1 MQRPAPR
8 AACWG
13 NAIEGMREFHPMDG
27 LAAAGSEIQTAL
39 LEVIS
44 EGMSGAILVYDKNDV
59 ILFASQQL
67 LALLSVP
74 KHVLVPGARLRD
86 FLGAVYDAGGRFPS
100 ESGSARRSTSRE
112 DWIAEQVACLW
123 KEKAELVER
132 REPDRWISLLKRR
145 LSSGY
150 GVCMFRDISDQKKR
164 EEKWRADME
173 RVQVTE
179 EVLDNLP
186 FTVTVKDQSH
196 TFVAVNR
203 AACGFHNTTAE
214 AILGRRGEDFQP
226 LELRERLEAI
236 NNHVLD
242 TGDVIQLPERLTRAD
257 GTESIVIAN
266 KYRIGKPGRYYVVTA
281 MQDLT
286 RFLTV
291 GSDNEM
297 RPAMKWEEFISLSLR
312 KGDRDRNT
320 LSAAQ
325 ASLASRKVL
334 VVSGDADME
343 RDCLSALSTLRL
355 DASSVASA
363 DELRLFLRLA
373 AESEIHVDLV
383 VVDAALQGEC
393 RAIAAAQGLPTLQ
406 IHAGDVAATLVG
418 SVTACLA
425 DAEEISQGS
434 PIDDGWEVVQEGKD
448 TLIDVLVA
456 EDNEV
461 NQIVFSQILE
471 GLGYRYAIA
480 TDGEQAVQMWED
492 RAPQLILM
500 DITLPLLNGF
510 EAASTIRSMEAA
522 GHRVPIIGVLPQAF
536 DRDRDEC
543 FSSGM
548 DDVILKPIS
557 PEALEAVFSRFLG
570 THLQRAG
577 LKS

>member
-1 MQRPAPR
+1 
-8 AACWG
+8 
-13 NAIEGMREFHPMDG
+13 MDG
-27 LAAAGSEIQTAL
+27 LTAAGSEIQTAL

-74 KHVLVPGARLRD
+74 KQVLAPGTRLRD

-100 ESGSARRSTSRE
+100 ESGLSRRSATRE

-132 REPDRWISLLKRR
+132 REPDRWIGVSKRR

-150 GVCMFRDISDQKKR
+150 GVSIFRDISDQKKR

-196 TFVAVNR
+196 TFVAVNQ

-214 AILGRRGEDFQP
+214 AILGHKGEEFQP
-226 LELRERLEAI
+226 LELRERLQAI
-236 NNHVLD
+236 NNHVLE

-257 GTESIVIAN
+257 GSQSIVVAN
-266 KYRIGKPGRYYVVTA
+266 KYRIGKPGRYFVVTT

-291 GSDNEM
+291 GVDGEM
-297 RPAMKWEEFISLSLR
+297 RPAMKWEDFISLSLR
-312 KGDRDRNT
+312 KGERDHT
-320 LSAAQ
+320 PLSAVH

-334 VVSGDADME
+334 VVSADAGME
-343 RDCLSALSTLRL
+343 RDCLAALSTLQL

-363 DELRLFLRLA
+363 DELRLFLRFA
-373 AESEIHVDLV
+373 GEADIQVDLV

-393 RAIAAAQGLPTLQ
+393 LEIAAAHGVPSLEIRSDDVEDILVSAVTTRLTD
-406 IHAGDVAATLVG
+406 AGGVALRMVI
-418 SVTACLA
+418 
-425 DAEEISQGS
+425 E
-434 PIDDGWEVVQEGKD
+434 DGWEVVQEGKD
-448 TLIDVLVA
+448 AIIDVLVA

-461 NQIVFSQILE
+461 NQIVFSQILD

-480 TDGEQAVQMWED
+480 TDGEQAVQLWED

-510 EAASTIRSMEAA
+510 EAASTIRSMETA

-557 PEALEAVFSRFLG
+557 PEALETVFSRFLG
-570 THLQRAG
+570 AGQQRASA
-577 LKS
+577 KS